1 MKTALAILATSAAY
15 ANPAAAAVKTA
26 GAPKAEDRVAAVFA
40 AVRTD
45 IKPPVSAKRGVKSEL
60 AEKLLALPVD
70 GSIGIANKSKKQIS
84 SSISKV
90 NNHESNLTNKIGAD
104 GAVLMQ
110 PGAALKDANGAIV
123 GNAAATPVKER
134 IKEFAAYDVNA
145 KTDPDNASVRI
156 FRIK

>member
-1 MKTALAILATSAAY
+1 MKTALITSVAFANAAV
-15 ANPAAAAVKTA
+15 AAAPKA

-40 AVRTD
+40 PVRTD
-45 IKPPVSAKRGVKSEL
+45 LKPPVSAKRGVKSEL

-70 GSIGIANKSKKQIS
+70 GSIGIANKTKKQIS

-90 NNHESNLTNKIGAD
+90 NNHESNMVNKVDAT
-104 GAVLMQ
+104 GAVVMQ
-110 PGAALKDANGAIV
+110 AGAPIKDAAGAVV

-134 IKEFAAYDVNA
+134 VKEFAAYDVDA
-145 KTDPDNASVRI
+145 KTDPDKASVRI